1 MGFFDFL
8 FGKNEEK
15 GYEKVGNVPINF
27 NNKGQPCQWLNDN
40 GEWVDFTPE
49 EMEEMK
55 SDHSRGNG

>member
-8 FGKNEEK
+8 KGKKSE
-15 GYEKVGNVPINF
+15 YEKAGNVPINF
-27 NNKGQPCQWLNDN
+27 SNKGQPVQWLNDK

-55 SDHSRGNG
+55 NDCGKGNG